1 MTIEMKAAAGSAI
14 QTCVAH
20 LRNLGDD
27 ATQAHWNVQGMA
39 FGPLH
44 KLFGKIYEE
53 AYDLRDEF
61 AEFARALGV
70 QINVRAL
77 VEPLTTPI
85 DVLSPGDT
93 CEAYTR
99 LVLHALEALLVV
111 MRVNAGIFN
120 DSGDL
125 VTSDLFIKGASK
137 LQHLV
142 YLVKSQ
148 IP

>member
-1 MTIEMKAAAGSAI
+1 MTDAMMVAAGLAI
-14 QTCVAH
+14 QACVAH
-20 LRNLGDD
+20 LRSIGDD

-44 KLFGKIYEE
+44 KLFGKVYEE

-99 LVLHALEALLVV
+99 LVLHALEALLAVL
-111 MRVNAGIFN
+111 RTNAGIFN
-120 DSGDL
+120 ESGDL

-142 YLVKSQ
+142 YLVKSH

>member
-1 MTIEMKAAAGSAI
+1 MTDAMMVAAGSAI
-14 QTCVAH
+14 QACVAH
-20 LRNLGDD
+20 LRSLGDD

-44 KLFGKIYEE
+44 KLFGKVYEE

-99 LVLHALEALLVV
+99 LVLHALEALLAVL
-111 MRVNAGIFN
+111 RTNAGVFN
-120 DSGDL
+120 ESSDL

-142 YLVKSQ
+142 YLVKSH